1 MAGPGPST
9 ARRVFRR
16 VHRWIALTLGLW
28 FAVAGVTG
36 SILVFWKELDAPARS
51 ALAVGPPLA
60 IVELLKAATAAWPA
74 EADIFRIFPP
84 APGVA
89 EPIRFEAL
97 VPDAR
102 GRERRRTLRLDPAT
116 GARIGEDGWGE
127 SWVQVIYDLH
137 DGKLFGPWGDW
148 PVGFA
153 GIAFLVLISSGA
165 WLWTRHDT
173 TPLRE
178 GLRPIGGLRGLR
190 RRRNLHRSIGIWAVL
205 PLSIA
210 ALTGLALAFPG
221 ATRSV
226 LAPFGATGAPAAVR
240 TEKPSEPAGPIRLDD
255 AIALARA
262 AFPGWRIAWIDLPP
276 RPGGPVGFALRSDR
290 GGVEAPAR
298 VTVNTSNGVVD
309 AAQASNVETLR
320 AWFMAL
326 HNGQAF
332 GPVHRAVVVGFGL
345 LPGTLGVIGLLI
357 WWRRRAQAARA
368 RDYSIT
374 TSPRMP

>member
-1 MAGPGPST
+1 MASPGPST

-16 VHRWIALTLGLW
+16 LHRWIALTLGLW
-28 FAVAGVTG
+28 FAVAGITG
-36 SILVFWKELDAPARS
+36 SVLVFWKELEAPPRATLAS
-51 ALAVGPPLA
+51 GPALT
-60 IVELLKAATAAWPA
+60 ITELLKAAAAAWPA
-74 EADIFRIFPP
+74 EADIFRIFPHN
-84 APGVA
+84 PGVA

-102 GRERRRTLRLDPAT
+102 GQERRRTLRLDPAT

-127 SWVQVIYDLH
+127 SWVHVIYDLH

-153 GIAFLVLISSGA
+153 GIAFLLLISAGA

-178 GLRPIGGLRGLR
+178 GLRPVGGLRGLR
-190 RRRNLHRSIGIWAVL
+190 RRRNLHRSIGIWAAL
-205 PLSIA
+205 PLAIA
-210 ALTGLALAFPG
+210 ALTGVTLSFPG

-226 LAPFGATGAPAAVR
+226 LAPLGTAGAPAVVR
-240 TEKPSEPAGPIRLDD
+240 TEKPSEPAGPITLDE

-262 AFPGWRIAWIDLPP
+262 AFPGWPIAWIDLPVQP
-276 RPGGPVGFALRSDR
+276 RGLVGFALRTGR

-298 VTVNTSNGVVD
+298 VTVNTSTAVVE
-309 AAQASNVETLR
+309 AAQASNVETMR

-332 GPVHRAVVVGFGL
+332 GPMHRGAVVGFGL
-345 LPGTLGVIGLLI
+345 LPGALGVIGLLI
-357 WWRRRAQAARA
+357 WWRRRAHAARA
-368 RDYSIT
+368 RDHSMTI
-374 TSPRMP
+374 SPRMP